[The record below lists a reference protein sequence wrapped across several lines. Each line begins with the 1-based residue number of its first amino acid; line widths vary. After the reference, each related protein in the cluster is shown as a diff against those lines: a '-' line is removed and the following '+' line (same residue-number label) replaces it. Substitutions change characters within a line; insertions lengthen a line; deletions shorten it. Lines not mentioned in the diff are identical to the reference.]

1 MNVEAMSGM
10 VLGTCTLEKLIGR
23 GSVGAVFLAQ
33 QSRPKRQ
40 VAVKVLLPMTTS
52 QPSQH
57 AAFLERFRRET
68 DAAAS
73 LGHPHIVP
81 VHEYGERDGLAY
93 LVMAYISG
101 GTLRDELERE
111 GRLPL
116 TQVVSY
122 LEQMASAL
130 DFAHQRGVIHRD
142 IKPANIL
149 LTPEKRLLLTDFGLV
164 KIVTEGHVS
173 SNPLS
178 EFGMPMGTPDY
189 MSPEQVLGGQ
199 AVESRADIYS
209 LGILVYHMVTGT
221 VPFTGDSPIKVALQH
236 LHNSPP
242 SPRIHRPDLPVAA
255 EQVILHAMARLPEK
269 RYPNAREFATAFR
282 QALETAGVML
292 DPGNSTVIQPSNGE
306 RPTANRPRSL
316 FDPVWRNA
324 GQPEITKELEQ
335 PKAQNK
341 VQPTVSTLALSPQAS
356 HDKAMDDIVTKTS
369 MTLPSFSDILGLRSH
384 QAPSLLAKQSATDV
398 KENQSEQPMLDGSF
412 LSNKTHLLDVDYL
425 KSSSALTSTQAQNKI
440 PQPQPSKAAS
450 SPLKAIQ
457 LEPSPAKK
465 ETVRDFSPS
474 LAQASPVEMEQKIST
489 PNNPSMMPNA
499 TASFHGIGAPAPMNS
514 MIPLPESTDTLN
526 KAAPPPGAT
535 GALMIPVNESSG
547 QTGMLKLT
555 QPVKVVKVPVA
566 GQPGQYV
573 TGLLPVLPQQT
584 PEPNS
589 LPTQDTPN
597 KGLTQNAKIAIVM
610 LAVLVIILSSGIY
623 LLTRQSSTSST
634 QVSQNSHATPNA
646 MATAAAIAT
655 ATAQANIILADALDH
670 NSHNWLVGTYNN
682 HIFGFENGAYHI
694 VNNSSNQLAIALLP
708 DEDVPE
714 PFTYTL
720 TMTEVKGDDLTT
732 AANKLNLFGLVFRY
746 NQKDQNNQAFY
757 CFEVKPTNS
766 NAEYQFRK
774 YDSSQSDPWSVLWHQ
789 PLGSEY
795 HTGQG
800 STNTNTVKVVANGN
814 NFTFVVNGK
823 QVGTSSDNSL
833 QHGQIGMLVNQV
845 GAEIAFSNLLLTHT

>member
-209 LGILVYHMVTGT
+209 LGILVYHMVTGA

-255 EQVILHAMARLPEK
+255 EQVILRAMARLPEK

-306 RPTANRPRSL
+306 RSTASRPRSL

-324 GQPEITKELEQ
+324 SQPEIIQELEQ
-335 PKAQNK
+335 PKIQNK
-341 VQPTVSTLALSPQAS
+341 VQPTVSTLALPPQAS

-369 MTLPSFSDILGLRSH
+369 MTLPSFSDILGLRSS
-384 QAPSLLAKQSATDV
+384 QAPSLLAKQSATDA
-398 KENQSEQPMLDGSF
+398 KENQSEQQMLDGSF
-412 LSNKTHLLDVDYL
+412 LSNKMHLLDVDYV
-425 KSSSALTSTQAQNKI
+425 KASSALTSAQAPNKI
-440 PQPQPSKAAS
+440 PQPSKTAS

-474 LAQASPVEMEQKIST
+474 LAQASPVEMESTISA
-489 PNNPSMMPNA
+489 PNHPSLMPNA
-499 TASFHGIGAPAPMNS
+499 TGSFHGIGAPAPMNS
-514 MIPLPESTDTLN
+514 MIPLPEPTDTLN
-526 KAAPPPGAT
+526 KAVPPPGAT

-589 LPTQDTPN
+589 LPTQGTSH
-597 KGLTQNAKIAIVM
+597 KGLTQNAKIAIGM
-610 LAVLVIILSSGIY
+610 LAILVIILSSGIY
-623 LLTRQSSTSST
+623 LLTRQSSTPST
-634 QVSQNSHATPNA
+634 SVNRNSHATPNA

-670 NSHNWLVGTYNN
+670 NSHDWLVGSYNN

-694 VNNSSNQLAIALLP
+694 VNNSSDHPAIALLP
-708 DEDVPE
+708 DIDVPE

-800 STNTNTVKVVANGN
+800 SANTNTVKVVANGN

>member
-40 VAVKVLLPMTTS
+40 VAVKVLLPMTAS
-52 QPSQH
+52 QPGQH

-111 GRLPL
+111 GRLSL

-122 LEQMASAL
+122 LEQMAVAL

-189 MSPEQVLGGQ
+189 MSPEQVLGGE
-199 AVESRADIYS
+199 AVDARADIYS
-209 LGILVYHMVTGT
+209 LGVLVYHMVTGT
-221 VPFTGDSPIKVALQH
+221 VPFTGESPIKVALQH
-236 LHNSPP
+236 LHNSPS
-242 SPRIHRPDLPVAA
+242 SPRIHRPDLPIVA
-255 EQVILHAMARLPEK
+255 EQVILRAMARLPEK
-269 RYPNAREFATAFR
+269 RYPNSREFANAFR

-292 DPGNSTVIQPSNGE
+292 DTGSSATVQSPNGE
-306 RPTANRPRSL
+306 RTTANRPRSL

-324 GQPEITKELEQ
+324 GPTETTKASEQ
-335 PKAQNK
+335 LKMQEKIKPA
-341 VQPTVSTLALSPQAS
+341 VSTPAFSPQANK
-356 HDKAMDDIVTKTS
+356 DKAIDDIVAKTS
-369 MTLPSFSDILGLRSH
+369 MTLPSFSGIVGLRSH
-384 QAPSLLAKQSATDV
+384 QVPPLLAQQPTATV
-398 KENQSEQPMLDGSF
+398 KEHQPEQQVPDRSH
-412 LSNKTHLLDVDYL
+412 LSHKTHLLGEDQG
-425 KSSSALTSTQAQNKI
+425 KPARALTSALATNKI
-440 PQPQPSKAAS
+440 PQPSKTTS

-457 LEPSPAKK
+457 LEPSSGKK
-465 ETVRDFSPS
+465 EMVLENSPA
-474 LAQASPVEMEQKIST
+474 LALASPAEMEHKIRV
-489 PNNPSMMPNA
+489 PNNLSMLPN
-499 TASFHGIGAPAPMNS
+499 TAGSFHGIGAPAPFNS
-514 MIPLPESTDTLN
+514 IVQPPEPIGIPNE
-526 KAAPPPGAT
+526 AAPLPGAT

-573 TGLLPVLPQQT
+573 TGLLPVLPQQML
-584 PEPNS
+584 EPNS
-589 LPTQDTPN
+589 LPTPGTPN
-597 KGLTQNAKIAIVM
+597 RGMTQNAKIAILI

-623 LLTRQSSTSST
+623 LLTRQGSTHSIQT
-634 QVSQNSHATPNA
+634 SQTAKATPNA
-646 MATAAAIAT
+646 QATANAIAT
-655 ATAQANIILADALDH
+655 ATAQANIILTDALDH
-670 NSHNWLVGTYNN
+670 NSHAWPIGPYDN
-682 HIFGFENGAYHI
+682 HIFGFENGTYHI
-694 VNNSSNQLAIALLP
+694 ANNSPDHPAIALLP

-720 TMTEVKGDDLTT
+720 TIDEVKGDDATT
-732 AANKLNLFGLVFRY
+732 ASNKLNLFGLVLRY
-746 NQKDQNNQAFY
+746 SQKDQNNQTFY
-757 CFEVKPTNS
+757 CFEVKPTNN

-774 YDSSQSDPWSVLWHQ
+774 YDSSQSDPWTVLWHQ
-789 PLGSEY
+789 PLGNEY

-800 STNTNTVKVVANGN
+800 SANSNTVKVVANGS
-814 NFTFVVNGK
+814 NFTFLINGK
-823 QVGTSSDNSL
+823 QVGSASDNAL
-833 QHGQIGMLVNQV
+833 QHGQIGMLVNQA

>member
-23 GSVGAVFLAQ
+23 GSVGAVFLAH

-40 VAVKVLLPMTTS
+40 VAVKVLLPMTAS

-111 GRLPL
+111 GRLSL

-122 LEQMASAL
+122 LEQMAAAL

-189 MSPEQVLGGQ
+189 MSPEQVLGGD
-199 AVESRADIYS
+199 AVDARADIYS
-209 LGILVYHMVTGT
+209 LGVLVYHMVTGT
-221 VPFTGDSPIKVALQH
+221 VPFIGDSPIKVALQH

-242 SPRIHRPDLPVAA
+242 SPRIHRPDLPIAA
-255 EQVILHAMARLPEK
+255 EQVILRAMARLPEN
-269 RYPNAREFATAFR
+269 RYPNSREFANAFR

-292 DPGNSTVIQPSNGE
+292 ETGTSTSIQTPNGE
-306 RPTANRPRSL
+306 RTSANRPRSL

-324 GQPEITKELEQ
+324 GQPAPTKEPEQ
-335 PKAQNK
+335 PKVQKK
-341 VQPTVSTLALSPQAS
+341 VKPAVSIPNFSPQANS
-356 HDKAMDDIVTKTS
+356 DKAIDDIVAKTS
-369 MTLPSFSDILGLRSH
+369 MTLPSFSGIMGLRSH
-384 QAPSLLAKQSATDV
+384 QVPPLLAQQPIVNV
-398 KENQSEQPMLDGSF
+398 KENQPEQQAPDRSP
-412 LSNKTHLLDVDYL
+412 LSHKKPLLGEDQG
-425 KSSSALTSTQAQNKI
+425 KSARPLTSASSTHNI
-440 PQPQPSKAAS
+440 PQPSKTTS

-457 LEPSPAKK
+457 LEPSHGKK
-465 ETVRDFSPS
+465 ETVIENSP
-474 LAQASPVEMEQKIST
+474 APPAASPPEMEHKT
-489 PNNPSMMPNA
+489 RALNNPSMLPNA
-499 TASFHGIGAPAPMNS
+499 TNSLYSMGAPVTFNS
-514 MIPLPESTDTLN
+514 MVSPPEPLGTPKE
-526 KAAPPPGAT
+526 AAYLPGAT

-584 PEPNS
+584 PEPNP
-589 LPTQDTPN
+589 LPTLGAPN
-597 KGLTQNAKIAIVM
+597 AGLTQNAKVAILI
-610 LAVLVIILSSGIY
+610 LAVLVIILSSGFY
-623 LLTRQSSTSST
+623 LLTHQGGTQSKLVSRTSQS
-634 QVSQNSHATPNA
+634 TPNA
-646 MATAAAIAT
+646 MATTAARAT
-655 ATAQANIILADALDH
+655 ATAQANIILTDAL
-670 NSHNWLVGTYNN
+670 NYNTHNWLIGSYND
-682 HIFGFENGAYHI
+682 HIYGFEHGAYHI
-694 VNNSSNQLAIALLP
+694 ANNSPNHPAIALLP

-714 PFTYTL
+714 PFTYMITIN
-720 TMTEVKGDDLTT
+720 EVKGDDITT
-732 AANKLNLFGLVFRY
+732 NPTKLNLFGLVLRY

-774 YDSSQSDPWSVLWHQ
+774 YDSSQSDPWTLLWHQ

-795 HTGQG
+795 HSGQG
-800 STNTNTVKVVANGN
+800 STNSNTVKVVANGS
-814 NFTFVVNGK
+814 NFTFLVNGK
-823 QVGTSSDNSL
+823 QVGSASDNSF
-833 QHGQIGMLVNQV
+833 QHGQIGMLVNQA